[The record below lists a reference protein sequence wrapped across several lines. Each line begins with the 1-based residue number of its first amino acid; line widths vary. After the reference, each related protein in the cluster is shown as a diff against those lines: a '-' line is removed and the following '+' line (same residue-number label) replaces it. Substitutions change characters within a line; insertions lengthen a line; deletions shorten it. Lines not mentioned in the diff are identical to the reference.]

1 MTLTQ
6 IASAAV
12 NVLFPPALRP
22 GVTVTVYSHNTAL
35 GWEAYPGWVMAV
47 YDNDRALVTFERW
60 GRMETCGVDVDLLSV
75 Q

>member
-1 MTLTQ
+1 
-6 IASAAV
+6 
-12 NVLFPPALRP
+12 
-22 GVTVTVYSHNTAL
+22 
-35 GWEAYPGWVMAV
+35 MAV